1 MKFMYNGKQFTKGA
15 TYQYNEKRKPIVNAG
30 HANAAINAIHKNPNM
45 TKEEKIA
52 AARKILNETQK
63 PVTAKKTNTAKSKV
77 CIIAN
82 KLTKQGLTRSAA
94 FRKAWQTVKA
104 EIIET
109 KVAGVSYGNRQTA
122 LEHLK
127 KYDSEL
133 ISVNLERDR
142 TNEHDN
148 NAIAVIAT
156 VTGKGSYTIGY
167 LPRTLSA
174 TIAPLIDYGKAV
186 TAKFQQVIGKYHNYH
201 NYGLSVSLSI

>member
-1 MKFMYNGKQFTKGA
+1 MKVMYNGKQFTKGA
-15 TYQYNEKRKPIVNAG
+15 TYQYNEKRKPIVNTG
-30 HANAAINAIHKNPNM
+30 HANAAINAIHNNPNM

-52 AARKILNETQK
+52 AAKAILNETHK
-63 PVTAKKTNTAKSKV
+63 PAANANKSKV

-104 EIIET
+104 ETIET

-127 KYDSEL
+127 KYNSEL

-142 TNEHDN
+142 ANEHDN

-156 VTGKGSYTIGY
+156 VSGKGSYTIGY
-167 LPRTLSA
+167 LPRTLSQ

-186 TAKFQQVIGKYHNYH
+186 KASFKEVIGKYHNYH
-201 NYGLSVSLSI
+201 NYGLSVSVSI

>member
-1 MKFMYNGKQFTKGA
+1 MKVMYNGKQFTQGG

-30 HANAAINAIHKNPNM
+30 HANAAINAIHNNPNM

-52 AARKILNETQK
+52 AARAILNETQK
-63 PVTAKKTNTAKSKV
+63 PAANANKSKV
-77 CIIAN
+77 CVIAN
-82 KLTKQGLTRSAA
+82 RLIKQGLTRSGA

-104 EIIET
+104 ETIET

-133 ISVNLERDR
+133 ISVNLKRE
-142 TNEHDN
+142 TANEHDN

-156 VTGKGSYTIGY
+156 VTGKGSYTMGY
-167 LPRTLSA
+167 LPKTLSA

>member
-1 MKFMYNGKQFTKGA
+1 MKVMYNGKQFTKGA

-30 HANAAINAIHKNPNM
+30 HANAAINAIHNNPNM

-52 AARKILNETQK
+52 AAKAILNETQK
-63 PVTAKKTNTAKSKV
+63 PAANTAKSKV

-94 FRKAWQTVKA
+94 FRKAWQTFKA
-104 EIIET
+104 ETIET

-133 ISVNLERDR
+133 ISVNLERD
-142 TNEHDN
+142 TANEYDS
-148 NAIAVIAT
+148 NAIKVITT
-156 VTGKGSYTIGY
+156 VQGKGSYAIGY
-167 LPRTLSA
+167 IPATLA
-174 TIAPLIDYGKAV
+174 KVIAPLLDSGKAV
-186 TAKFQQVIGKYHNYH
+186 KATFKEVRGKYHNYH
-201 NYGLSVSLSI
+201 NYGLAVAVSI